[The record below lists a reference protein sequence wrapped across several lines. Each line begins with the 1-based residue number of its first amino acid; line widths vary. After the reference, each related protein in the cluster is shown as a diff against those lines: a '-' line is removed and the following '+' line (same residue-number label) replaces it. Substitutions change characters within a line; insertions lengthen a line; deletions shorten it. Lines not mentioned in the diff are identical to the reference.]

1 MRSYDIEAPVIIEFV
16 SPLDRHDFSTD
27 RTPNLC
33 ALLTLDNVECH
44 MELGE
49 RNRFTLHG
57 IKASSENDAFDSA
70 AILLNKLCIAATVA
84 SEIPNQNPHYGLLRL
99 HWDKKDLKITPRDH
113 PSSYFTESTHDV
125 SVEFLTATI
134 EAISRVSD
142 ISLIFDAYYRAM
154 GPQDPRNSYAVGF
167 FVIELIE
174 SRFKSKITTH
184 LLLPDNLVRLILDRT
199 KTLLKSHCL
208 QEAINGVASRIGNLL
223 HEATIEARREKL
235 TAILRDVFQITEV
248 NTGEQRQQVDPTLVQ
263 RLIDA
268 RNKLFHG
275 GATSGD
281 AVDEYRELT
290 LMLMSII
297 GQILEAVV
305 EGRVQW
311 EESE

>member
-16 SPLDRHDFSTD
+16 SPLDRHDFSSD

-33 ALLTLDNVECH
+33 ASLTLDNVECH
-44 MELGE
+44 VELGE
-49 RNRFTLHG
+49 QNRFTLHG
-57 IKASSENDAFDSA
+57 LEASSENDAFDSA
-70 AILLNKLCIAATVA
+70 SILLNKLCIAATVA
-84 SEIPNQNPHYGLLRL
+84 SEVPNLNPHYGHLRL
-99 HWDKKDLKITPRDH
+99 RWDARCVRITPGDYAI
-113 PSSYFTESTHDV
+113 SDSFNTETIYDV
-125 SVEFLTATI
+125 SVEFLTATA
-134 EAISRVSD
+134 EVISRGGDVSF
-142 ISLIFDAYYRAM
+142 IFDAYYRAM
-154 GPQDPRNSYAVGF
+154 GPQDPRTNYAVGF

-184 LLLPDNLVRLILDRT
+184 LLLPDDLVCSISDHA
-199 KTLLKSHCL
+199 KTLLESRCL
-208 QEAINGVASRIGNLL
+208 QKSINDVKSRIGKLKG
-223 HEATIEARREKL
+223 ATIENRVEKL

-248 NTGEQRQQVDPTLVQ
+248 NTGVKKLQVESKLVK

-275 GATSGD
+275 SATSANAD
-281 AVDEYRELT
+281 DYRELT

-311 EESE
+311 E

>member
-1 MRSYDIEAPVIIEFV
+1 MPIYDIEAPVIIEFV
-16 SPLDRHDFSTD
+16 SPLDRYDFSSD

-33 ALLTLDNVECH
+33 ASLTLDDVECH

-49 RNRFTLHG
+49 QRNLFTLRG
-57 IKASSENDAFDSA
+57 LEASSENDAFDSA
-70 AILLNKLCIAATVA
+70 KSLLNKLCLAATVA
-84 SEIPNQNPHYGLLRL
+84 SELPNLNPHYGLLRL
-99 HWDKKDLKITPRDH
+99 RWDARCVRITPRDH
-113 PSSYFTESTHDV
+113 AISDSFNTETIYNV

-184 LLLPDNLVRLILDRT
+184 LLLPDDLVCSISDHA
-199 KTLLKSHCL
+199 KTLLESHCL
-208 QEAINGVASRIGNLL
+208 QESINGVKSRIGNLKG
-223 HEATIEARREKL
+223 ATIENRVEKL

-248 NTGEQRQQVDPTLVQ
+248 NTGVKKLQVESKLVK

-275 GATSGD
+275 SATSANAD
-281 AVDEYRELT
+281 DYLELT

-311 EESE
+311 E